1 MGKSLVPLGGQNPIE
16 PLKLGSAVIHG
27 PHMSNFTEIVKE
39 LSEFGCAVRIDN
51 SNQLFT
57 GVSDL
62 LSNQKKIKNMIKN
75 GEIYIGAK
83 KLVAENIKNKII
95 SLL

>member
-1 MGKSLVPLGGQNPIE
+1 MPLGGQNPIE

-39 LSEFGCAVRIDN
+39 LNEFGCAVRIDN

-57 GVSDL
+57 QISDL
-62 LSNQKKIKNMIKN
+62 LSNKKKIKNMIEN
-75 GEIYIGAK
+75 GKIYVSSK
-83 KLVAENIKNKII
+83 KLVAENIKNKIV
-95 SLL
+95 SLF

>member
-39 LSEFGCAVRIDN
+39 LSKFGCAVQIEN
-51 SNQLFT
+51 SNQLYT
-57 GVSDL
+57 GVYDL
-62 LSNQKKIKNMIKN
+62 LSNQKKVKNIIKN
-75 GEIYIGAK
+75 GEIYLNSK
-83 KLVAENIKNKII
+83 KLVAENIKNKIVA
-95 SLL
+95 LL